1 MSQPGYAST
10 GFASLVAP
18 HKGPFNGSS
27 QGCCGGCDDAEA
39 HGLKTPCQEAAER
52 KALVAG
58 VTSDL
63 ETAKWFID
71 NRWYL
76 MGGAFAVGGLFFAT
90 VSYFVNRNRIRQT

>member
-18 HKGPFNGSS
+18 QK
-27 QGCCGGCDDAEA
+27 GCCGGCDDAEA
-39 HGLKTPCQEAAER
+39 LGLKTPCQEAAER

-63 ETAKWFID
+63 ETAKWFIE

-90 VSYFVNRNRIRQT
+90 VSYFVNRNP